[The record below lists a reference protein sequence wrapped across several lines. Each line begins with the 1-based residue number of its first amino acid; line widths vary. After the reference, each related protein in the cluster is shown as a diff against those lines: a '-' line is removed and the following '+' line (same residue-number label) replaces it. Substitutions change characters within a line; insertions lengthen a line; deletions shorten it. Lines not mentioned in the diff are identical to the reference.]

1 MSTLSSCRRHSRHTR
16 ATATAPAPKQTWVSK
31 GCPREKPILERTPSL
46 ISRRRPKKGLLGFVK
61 LPFSPEGLVRSR
73 QTCTRLL
80 HGRLGHTSAVSVSV
94 APSARARW
102 DFFFV
107 CDQGHCGWA
116 ARQPLCASISQCKKS
131 ALSTFRS
138 CFSCAW
144 PDPVFSLFAHHSE

>member
-1 MSTLSSCRRHSRHTR
+1 M
-16 ATATAPAPKQTWVSK
+16 
-31 GCPREKPILERTPSL
+31 
-46 ISRRRPKKGLLGFVK
+46 LGFVK

-116 ARQPLCASISQCKKS
+116 ARQPLCTSISQCKKS

-144 PDPVFSLFAHHSE
+144 PDPVFFPFCPPFGVSAVLCVAQAHTWLHLVSVMCCDANECHRLLKSCFFVSVQRVCAKHI